1 MHSEYKRFVRVLAL
15 TGMAAAM
22 AACGG
27 GGGGGGSGGVP
38 GGPTSSNEYQISMRA
53 DREALPLNI
62 DNAFPGI
69 GSFAPYTTTVYVWA
83 QRAGTGDRIPGGE
96 DVFACNVLPQG
107 LEYGSLY
114 YLDGDPEHEDDD
126 GNDVAYRSVV
136 LDSNS
141 GGATF
146 HFHAG
151 DTAGTANITCTVTDP
166 QSGKQVSTSLQIAV
180 GQATGRPSQILV
192 NAGAPGFVFAQN
204 TNAATQ
210 LVVQAEVLDDARQRV
225 PDPASGNN
233 VLARIVPT
241 DGAADDTARLRGTGG
256 DNTWVATRSVN
267 GQAQFAVI
275 SGLSSGT
282 LLVEVTTDRADNN
295 VDNGVAQPVSTLES
309 VPVVTAISQEALAI
323 GGLTALPKATEE
335 NSYAAILTAT
345 GGVPPYTWSLVS
357 GSTLPGGL
365 RLSADGVI
373 TGTPVVDGPYSF
385 AVRVR
390 DSSTMQQSAQATY
403 SIAIDAAPEP
413 EPEPTAPQ
421 VTTASLSAGQ
431 LNVPYLA
438 ALSATGGTG
447 SYTWLF
453 DGLPPGLNGRI
464 STGVISGTPTV
475 AGTFSVAVSAS
486 SGDLQSTRVLSL
498 TINP

>member
-1 MHSEYKRFVRVLAL
+1 MHSENKRFVRVLAL

-38 GGPTSSNEYQISMRA
+38 GGPTPTNEYQISMRA

-62 DNAFPGI
+62 DDAFPGI

-192 NAGAPGFVFAQN
+192 NAGAPGYVFAQN
-204 TNAATQ
+204 TNGATQ

-225 PDPASGNN
+225 PDPAAGNN

-295 VDNGVAQPVSTLES
+295 VDNGIAQPVSTLVS
-309 VPVVTAISQEALAI
+309 VPVVTAISQEALAVDAT
-323 GGLTALPKATEE
+323 TALPDATEE
-335 NSYAAILTAT
+335 KSYAAILTAT

-357 GSTLPGGL
+357 GSNLPGGL
-365 RLSADGVI
+365 RLSVDGVI
-373 TGTPVVDGPYSF
+373 TGTPAVDGPYSF

-403 SIAIDAAPEP
+403 SVDIEAAP
-413 EPEPTAPQ
+413 EPEPTAPA
-421 VTTASLSAGQ
+421 VTTSSLAAATRGT
-431 LNVPYLA
+431 PYLA
-438 ALSATGGTG
+438 ALSASGGTG
-447 SYTWLF
+447 TYSWTIE
-453 DGLPPGLNGRI
+453 GLPSGLSGNGA
-464 STGVISGTPTV
+464 TGVISGTPTV
-475 AGTFSVAVSAS
+475 SGAFNIAATVK
-486 SGDLQSTRVLSL
+486 SGDFLTTRVFAL
-498 TINP
+498 TVNP